1 MKIDALDCPWDD
13 WTCRYAMG
21 HLKCLKY
28 ARENGCPYPQELK
41 STIVKK
47 ILIPKWRDSVKIRP
61 YIFHW
66 IEDTAK
72 TLYAEKG
79 QGRKRDYDT
88 FVEDFI

>member
-1 MKIDALDCPWDD
+1 M
-13 WTCRYAMG
+13 R
-21 HLKCLKY
+21 
-28 ARENGCPYPQELK
+28 

-61 YIFHW
+61 YILHW

-72 TLYAEKG
+72 TLYAENK

-88 FVEDFI
+88 FVEDLNNLIKI